1 MSIPARS
8 HMEAYLK
15 YLRSNVQQEE
25 NKTAQVEDTVKTED
39 SVKVEAE
46 YLRSIYKVLPRERAL
61 QMTLRQTKA
70 HTSIRP

>member
-1 MSIPARS
+1 
-8 HMEAYLK
+8 MEAYLK